1 MRAVRVLQH
10 GQPADVIEVQDIPI
24 PDVEPGGVRIAV
36 SAAPINFGD
45 IARCKGGVAS
55 VMAQP
60 PFTLGMEVCGVVD
73 AAGEGNEQWIGRRVV
88 AMCNMSFGGMA
99 DFALAAGTGVFDAPE
114 ELDDVEAAAFL
125 LPFHTTYLA
134 LHTRGKL
141 QRGETLLVVGG
152 ASALGS
158 AAIQL
163 GVAAGARVIAI
174 AGGPDKVALCQKLG
188 AEAAVDHTSEN
199 IFERVMSLTEEH
211 GADVVCDFVGG
222 SGTETIWTC
231 VAYEGRY
238 LPVGFNDDPESGF
251 TGRPLRKVS
260 MGNFSVVGVLMGYN
274 PPSMLMRQ
282 FGVVPNPP
290 ERGQEVHSALCRM
303 ITEGVIR
310 PYIGRRIGLSE
321 VASALE
327 DHEHRRTTGRTVVDL
342 SRPA

>member
-1 MRAVRVLQH
+1 MRAVQVLQH
-10 GQPADVIEVQDIPI
+10 GRPTDVIKVQEIPV

-55 VMAQP
+55 VMATP
-60 PFTLGMEVCGVVD
+60 PFTLGMEVCGVVE
-73 AAGEGNEQWIGRRVV
+73 AASEGNEQWLGRRVV

-99 DFALAAGTGVFDAPE
+99 DFALAGVTGVFDAPE
-114 ELDDVEAAAFL
+114 ELDDIDTAAFL

-141 QRGETLLVVGG
+141 QAGETLLVVGG
-152 ASALGS
+152 ASALGT

-174 AGGPDKVALCQKLG
+174 AGGPEKTALCEKLG
-188 AEAAVDHTSEN
+188 AEATIDHTSDD
-199 IFERVMSLTEEH
+199 IFERVMDLTGER

-222 SGTETIWTC
+222 SGTETLWTC
-231 VAYEGRY
+231 IAYEGRY

-251 TGRPLRKVS
+251 TGRPLRRVS

-274 PPSMLMRQ
+274 QPSRLMRQ
-282 FGVVPNPP
+282 FGVVSNPP
-290 ERGQEVHSALCRM
+290 ELGPEVHGALCRL
-303 ITEGVIR
+303 ITEGAIR
-310 PYIGRRIGLSE
+310 PYIGRRISMGQ
-321 VASALE
+321 VATALE

-342 SRPA
+342 SLPA